1 LQNFWYYHIIA
12 SPYYQIKNNFVGQ
25 NFLVRKI
32 LSIILCCFLCFSCL
46 AQSGTDST
54 KPVQDSTSLQQPQQK
69 PVKKDSTAGPKK
81 IKDTLIASPTSAIQ
95 EPDSI
100 PPDQGL
106 IESMRTFMNGL
117 MDHPYFSFFGKAD
130 KLTVKE
136 KTVVNRDLMFYAL
149 IGLLFYF
156 ALIRVLFWKY
166 LSNLTYLFFRVTMR
180 QQQIRDQLLQTPLPS
195 MLLNVLFIISGGLYL
210 AFLSEYYKFGSVGSI
225 WLLWLYC
232 SIFLSVVYISKFF
245 LLKFAGWIFGVSAA
259 SDTYIFIVFLVN
271 KMVGIFLLPVLV
283 VLAFPHPDF
292 QSLAITL
299 SFIMLVVLFFYRFFI
314 SYRPVRS
321 EIKINRF
328 HFFIYL
334 CAFEVAPLLL
344 IYKVLLNLVGRGN

>member
-1 LQNFWYYHIIA
+1 MQNFRV
-12 SPYYQIKNNFVGQ
+12 K
-25 NFLVRKI
+25 KI
-32 LSIILCCFLCFSCL
+32 VSFIFCCLLSFSCL
-46 AQSGTDST
+46 AQSATDSL
-54 KPVQDSTSLQQPQQK
+54 KPVQDSAAVTQTQQK
-69 PVKKDSTAGPKK
+69 PVKKDSTARPKR
-81 IKDTLIASPTSAIQ
+81 IKDSLKVSTTNAIQ
-95 EPDSI
+95 QPDSI
-100 PPDQGL
+100 IQPLPDQGL
-106 IESMRTFMNGL
+106 IEALGIFMKGL

-130 KLTVKE
+130 KLTVEE
-136 KTVVNRDLMFYAL
+136 KPILNRDLMFYVL
-149 IGLLFYF
+149 IALLFYF

-166 LSNLTYLFFRVTMR
+166 LSNLTSLFFRVTMR
-180 QQQIRDQLLQTPLPS
+180 QQQIRDQLLQTPMPS
-195 MLLNVLFIISGGLYL
+195 LLLNVLFVVSGGLYL
-210 AFLSEYYKFGSVGSI
+210 AFLSEYYKFGSLGNI

-232 SIFLSVVYISKFF
+232 SIFLSVVYITKYF
-245 LLKFAGWIFGVSAA
+245 LLKFAGWIFGVSGA

-271 KMVGIFLLPVLV
+271 KMAGILLLPVLV
-283 VLAFPHPDF
+283 ILAFPHPDF

-344 IYKVLLNLVGRGN
+344 IYKVLLNLVERGN

>member
-1 LQNFWYYHIIA
+1 VQNFRV
-12 SPYYQIKNNFVGQ
+12 K
-25 NFLVRKI
+25 KI
-32 LSIILCCFLCFSCL
+32 VSFIFCCFLILNCV
-46 AQSGTDST
+46 AQSGNDSIR
-54 KPVQDSTSLQQPQQK
+54 PVQDSAALQQPKQN
-69 PVKKDSTAGPKK
+69 PIKKDSATKPKK
-81 IKDTLIASPTSAIQ
+81 IRDTSIANP
-95 EPDSI
+95 PDSI
-100 PPDQGL
+100 QNPDSAVIPPPDQRL
-106 IESMRTFMNGL
+106 IESLRTFMNAL

-130 KLTVKE
+130 KLTVEE
-136 KTVVNRDLMFYAL
+136 KAVVNRDLMFYAL
-149 IGLLFYF
+149 IGILIYF
-156 ALIRVLFWKY
+156 ALIRVFFWKY

-180 QQQIRDQLLQTPLPS
+180 QQQIREQLLQTPLPS

-210 AFLSEYYKFGSVGSI
+210 AFLSEYYRFGSVGSI

-283 VLAFPHPDF
+283 ILAFPHPDF

-344 IYKVLLNLVGRGN
+344 IYKVLLNLVERGN